1 MTYQTDK
8 FSCVSNA
15 AEEISLY
22 VDLVYLALYEGF
34 SQEINLTH
42 MQESAKEKEK
52 CLSCWFFFLRTF
64 ELFSV
69 VKGLPT
75 IKMKM

>member
-52 CLSCWFFFLRTF
+52 CLSC
-64 ELFSV
+64 
-69 VKGLPT
+69 
-75 IKMKM
+75 